1 MSGIVSTFSY
11 VVNLLPHSSHE
22 RLLLIEFLSSAGRES
37 ITLVSGFPQYGHLM
51 SISAFLFPFSICAII
66 IPHALKFLQ
75 KFFFFNLHKHDIRTD
90 LFYAGKGNHI
100 FTICPEKSAYFPRS
114 GYYDRLDFSCTY
126 VDLHICDTAE
136 TPSAA
141 YIDHFFFLQFTDPHT
156 ASPPFYALLNLLY
169 ERTVPPCTKPQSI
182 SLSFFQFMRYN
193 NISKTNKN
201 IFI

>member
-1 MSGIVSTFSY
+1 MRNYYTTRFKIF
-11 VVNLLPHSSHE
+11 
-22 RLLLIEFLSSAGRES
+22 A
-37 ITLVSGFPQYGHLM
+37 
-51 SISAFLFPFSICAII
+51 
-66 IPHALKFLQ
+66 

-182 SLSFFQFMRYN
+182 SLSFSSLCDTITSVKQIKIYLYKMKGFH
-193 NISKTNKN
+193 T
-201 IFI
+201 

>member
-1 MSGIVSTFSY
+1 
-11 VVNLLPHSSHE
+11 
-22 RLLLIEFLSSAGRES
+22 
-37 ITLVSGFPQYGHLM
+37 M

-75 KFFFFNLHKHDIRTD
+75 KFSSLISTSTISGPIFFMQE
-90 LFYAGKGNHI
+90 KGI
-100 FTICPEKSAYFPRS
+100 TYSQSVPKKSAYFPRS

-182 SLSFFQFMRYN
+182 LPFIFSSLCDTITSVKQIKIYLYKMKGFH
-193 NISKTNKN
+193 T
-201 IFI
+201 